1 MRLFAAVDIPQE
13 VVDRLDRL
21 ISKWRPLADL
31 RWSRAGNLHITTKF
45 IGEWPQERLEEMIAC
60 LRRIPMR
67 DPIPVAVRGL
77 GWFPHERSPRVL
89 WAGVEAP
96 PSLHELAA
104 ATVLACENLGIAA
117 EKRPFSP
124 HLTLAR
130 IDPGSRL
137 EKLREAIAAL
147 DTRDFGNFRAD
158 RFFLYESKLR
168 PGGSVYTKL
177 AEFAA

>member
-1 MRLFAAVDIPQE
+1 
-13 VVDRLDRL
+13 
-21 ISKWRPLADL
+21 
-31 RWSRAGNLHITTKF
+31 
-45 IGEWPQERLEEMIAC
+45 MIAC
-60 LRRIPMR
+60 LRRIPLPGAI
-67 DPIPVAVRGL
+67 PIAVHGL
-77 GWFPHERSPRVL
+77 GWFPHERSPRVF

-96 PSLHELAA
+96 PSLKELAA
-104 ATVLACENLGIAA
+104 ATARACEDLGIAA

-147 DTRDFGNFRAD
+147 DTRDFGNFTVD

-177 AEFAA
+177 AELAA